1 MAAILKLRFQPDIDG
16 TGELFAEAHSGGY
29 SGIGSA
35 WFDGSQLISFAQ
47 SLASAYPL
55 RQDEPIKLAGG
66 FYSKSGEGIE
76 QLHLGLNFYPI
87 GSTGQIG
94 CRVVL
99 NTPTYENSRPD
110 SQSSLT
116 VELHTNYEQLGA
128 FARSLEAL
136 AKGNMDEAILETT
149 G

>member
-1 MAAILKLRFQPDIDG
+1 MTGVLKLRFEADTDG

-35 WFDGSQLISFAQ
+35 WFNENQLIGFAQ
-47 SLASAYPL
+47 NLASAYPL
-55 RQDEPIKLAGG
+55 RQDEPLKLEGG
-66 FYSKSGEGIE
+66 FYSKSGAGLE
-76 QLHLGLNFYPI
+76 QLHLGLKFYPI

-99 NTPTYENSRPD
+99 NTPTYEHNRPD
-110 SQSSLT
+110 SQSSLA
-116 VELHTNYEQLGA
+116 VELHTTYEQLGA

-136 AKGNMDEAILETT
+136 AKGNMDEAILETA